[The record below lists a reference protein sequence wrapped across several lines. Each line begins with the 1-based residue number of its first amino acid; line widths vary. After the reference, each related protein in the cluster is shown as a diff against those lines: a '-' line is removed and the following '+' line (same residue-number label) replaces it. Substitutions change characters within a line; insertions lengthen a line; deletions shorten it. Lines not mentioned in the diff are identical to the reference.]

1 MTPVCSVL
9 TLLASMPEA
18 FPVQP
23 LCTTLAAAV
32 GGSIAAMCGCSIPDY
47 GFRALILTVVFSVGM
62 VVLCIGIMR
71 LIGTV

>member
-1 MTPVCSVL
+1 MS
-9 TLLASMPEA
+9 EA
-18 FPVQP
+18 FPAQP

-32 GGSIAAMCGCSIPDY
+32 GGSIACSIPDY